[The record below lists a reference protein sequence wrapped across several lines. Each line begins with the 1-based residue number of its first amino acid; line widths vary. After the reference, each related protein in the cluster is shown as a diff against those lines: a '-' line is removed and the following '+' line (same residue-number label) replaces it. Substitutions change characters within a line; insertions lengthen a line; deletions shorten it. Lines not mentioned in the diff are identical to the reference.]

1 MLVAVLVFLV
11 VFVLYI
17 HIQDQWK
24 RSEDLEVY
32 EMDYSTREH
41 LQTVCAMKQPV
52 LFALPFEHR
61 FSPDVT
67 KDSSIGS
74 DGKAAEIPVWDVREY
89 GVRDSVDPFWLSY
102 ASFTGL
108 TKSDPK
114 GHFYS
119 RKNQEWL
126 EATSTAA
133 TSTAA
138 TSTAGGSNHR
148 EVDEWVRP
156 PLTVHSRY
164 ELLKGSEGAHTPLA
178 YHMDDRQYFFV
189 TKGKISVRMTPWRS
203 GRYLNPV
210 ADYDNYEFF
219 SQVDPWTCADKDV
232 RWLDFEVME
241 GYVLFIPAWWWYSI
255 RFFSVDTEVLGA
267 HYITGA
273 NVLAHTVDWGRYYAQ
288 YHMTQRIPTKRLESA
303 APIPPTVIEETP
315 LIEELT
321 EGHKEIIS
329 PVAI

>member
-1 MLVAVLVFLV
+1 MLVAVLVFLT

-24 RSEDLEVY
+24 RGEDLEVY

-61 FSPDVT
+61 FSPDVI
-67 KDSSIGS
+67 KDSSTSVS
-74 DGKAAEIPVWDVREY
+74 DSNLSSESRGAEIPVWDVREY
-89 GVRDSVDPFWLSY
+89 GVRDSVDPLWLSY

-126 EATSTAA
+126 EST
-133 TSTAA
+133 
-138 TSTAGGSNHR
+138 GSNHQ
-148 EVDEWVRP
+148 EVDELVRP
-156 PLTVHSRY
+156 PLTVYSQY

-203 GRYLNPV
+203 GRYLDPV

-219 SQVDPWTCADKDV
+219 SRVDPWTCTDKDV
-232 RWLDFEVME
+232 RWLDFEVVE

-255 RFFSVDTEVLGA
+255 RFFSVDTELVGGR
-267 HYITGA
+267 YVTGA
-273 NVLAHTVDWGRYYAQ
+273 NVLAHAVDWARYYAQ
-288 YHMTQRIPTKRLESA
+288 YHMTQRIPTKRLEKVA
-303 APIPPTVIEETP
+303 EIQPTIIEETP
-315 LIEELT
+315 FIEELT
-321 EGHKEIIS
+321 EGHKEVIS
-329 PVAI
+329 QVSI

>member
-1 MLVAVLVFLV
+1 MLVAVLVFLI

-24 RSEDLEVY
+24 RGEDLEVY

-52 LFALPFEHR
+52 LFALLFEHR

-67 KDSSIGS
+67 KDSSTSVS
-74 DGKAAEIPVWDVREY
+74 DSNRSSESRGAEIPVWDVREY

-126 EATSTAA
+126 EATSTAR
-133 TSTAA
+133 
-138 TSTAGGSNHR
+138 GSNHR

-156 PLTVHSRY
+156 PLTIHSRY

-203 GRYLNPV
+203 GRYLNPI

-219 SQVDPWTCADKDV
+219 SRVDPWTCADKDV
-232 RWLDFEVME
+232 RWLDFEVVE

-255 RFFSVDTEVLGA
+255 RFFSVDTEVVGA
-267 HYITGA
+267 QYITGA
-273 NVLAHTVDWGRYYAQ
+273 NVLAHIVDWARYYGQ
-288 YHMTQRIPTKRLESA
+288 LHMTHRITTKRLE
-303 APIPPTVIEETP
+303 PVKEIELPTTHSEP
-315 LIEELT
+315 LIEENK
-321 EGHKEIIS
+321 KEVVS
-329 PVAI
+329 PVSI